1 MYKRQESVYNGEK
14 LAPRRS
20 YVGYSYA
27 DHPCSAEGVSEGR
40 RKHGRSERYL
50 ERLDYMSKA
59 GKKKTEN
66 IFRNIFIALVFIFLY
81 IPIFGVILFSFNT
94 SEMNIV
100 FEGFTLK
107 WYGSFYQNRTLMESL
122 YNTLIIAVV
131 STVISVIIG
140 TIGAVGMSRYN
151 FKGKRLVDMLLY
163 VPIVIPEIVLG
174 VAMMSV
180 FSMCNMPMGLFTMI
194 LGHITFC
201 IPFVVISVRARIA
214 GFDKNLEEAAMD
226 LGANHLKTFMRVTL
240 PLIMPGVIS
249 GATLSL
255 SLSLD
260 DVVISF
266 FCSGPG
272 STTLPLKILEMVKH
286 GVSPEVNALS
296 TIITLVIV
304 VFISL
309 NTQSQIKK
317 MKAVV

>member
-1 MYKRQESVYNGEK
+1 
-14 LAPRRS
+14 
-20 YVGYSYA
+20 
-27 DHPCSAEGVSEGR
+27 
-40 RKHGRSERYL
+40 
-50 ERLDYMSKA
+50 MSKA

-214 GFDKNLEEAAMD
+214 GFDKNLEEAAID

-272 STTLPLKILEMVKH
+272 STTIPLKILEMVKH

-317 MKAVV
+317 MKTVV

>member
-1 MYKRQESVYNGEK
+1 MKKASTVVTVIIFAVLY
-14 LAPRRS
+14 APMLLLI
-20 YVGYSYA
+20 VA
-27 DHPCSAEGVSEGR
+27 
-40 RKHGRSERYL
+40 
-50 ERLDYMSKA
+50 
-59 GKKKTEN
+59 
-66 IFRNIFIALVFIFLY
+66 
-81 IPIFGVILFSFNT
+81 SFNT
-94 SEMNIV
+94 GKDLTV

>member
-1 MYKRQESVYNGEK
+1 
-14 LAPRRS
+14 
-20 YVGYSYA
+20 
-27 DHPCSAEGVSEGR
+27 
-40 RKHGRSERYL
+40 
-50 ERLDYMSKA
+50 
-59 GKKKTEN
+59 
-66 IFRNIFIALVFIFLY
+66 
-81 IPIFGVILFSFNT
+81 
-94 SEMNIV
+94 
-100 FEGFTLK
+100 
-107 WYGSFYQNRTLMESL
+107 
-122 YNTLIIAVV
+122 
-131 STVISVIIG
+131 
-140 TIGAVGMSRYN
+140 
-151 FKGKRLVDMLLY
+151 
-163 VPIVIPEIVLG
+163 
-174 VAMMSV
+174 
-180 FSMCNMPMGLFTMI
+180 MI

-317 MKAVV
+317 MKTVV